1 MSEIEIEIEK
11 QMDKALEKIPFE
23 IKKIKFML
31 WIVKKIKGIFKF

>member
-1 MSEIEIEIEK
+1 MSEIEIEK